1 MMIRTIC
8 ILTVLTA
15 TAMTAAAETS
25 LDRCKAMTDST
36 KRLQCYDEL
45 KSDQATTP
53 AKPAQPAQPA
63 KPAQPAQPA
72 AAAGEDPMIAKA
84 KAAVQGELRA
94 PDSAKFTDVKL
105 RQVDGKPAVCGL
117 VNANN
122 SRGKMTGPQPF
133 AYDGEHMYLIIYNPG
148 PANSSKESASALGE
162 AMGNRL
168 KNYNRLC
175 H

>member
-1 MMIRTIC
+1 MIIRPIVIVT
-8 ILTVLTA
+8 LLAATVT
-15 TAMTAAAETS
+15 TAAAQTALE
-25 LDRCKAMTDST
+25 RCKAMTDSL
-36 KRLQCYDEL
+36 KRLQCYDDI
-45 KSDQATTP
+45 KSDSGATP
-53 AKPAQPAQPA
+53 AKPAEPAKSTQPA
-63 KPAQPAQPA
+63 PA

-94 PDSAKFTDVKL
+94 PDTAKFTDVKL

-117 VNANN
+117 VNAAN

-168 KNYNRLC
+168 RNYNRLC